1 MVSVVGGRVCNY
13 CSYTLTGAA
22 AAAAAAADAEEVIAA
37 PRSVSRCG
45 AANASV
51 GMGK

>member
-13 CSYTLTGAA
+13 CSYTLTGA

-51 GMGK
+51 GIGK

>member
-13 CSYTLTGAA
+13 CSYTLTGAT
-22 AAAAAAADAEEVIAA
+22 AAAAAADAEEVIAA

>member
-13 CSYTLTGAA
+13 CSYTLTAA
-22 AAAAAAADAEEVIAA
+22 AAADADADAEEVIAA

-51 GMGK
+51 GIGK

>member
-13 CSYTLTGAA
+13 CSYTLTG

-45 AANASV
+45 AANAS
-51 GMGK
+51 G